1 MSLSHPVN
9 ASQEGDVSGTQKPMS
24 NKPLLDVQGLDD
36 VRGIALQQVGI
47 KEVCMPIQILQKD
60 GKIQE
65 VAANARLSVG
75 LPKELKGTH
84 MSRFVMLLNDW
95 RQDKVFSMNLREFL
109 VELKS
114 RLTAETAQADIG
126 FRYFVEKA
134 GPASGLTAPSPV
146 DCKFSGRLTATEYQ
160 FVLGLVIPICTLCP
174 CSKAISKYGAHNQ
187 RAELRAKIVIDS
199 ENDHKM
205 LWIEDLVDNLE
216 QAASCPV
223 YPLVK
228 RADEKWMTERAYENP
243 KFVEDVIRDSILILR
258 NTEGVLG
265 FDLEVEALE
274 SIHGH
279 NAWAQHAENF
289 QWVVE

>member
-1 MSLSHPVN
+1 MSLSRPDN
-9 ASQEGDVSGTQKPMS
+9 AAQTRDASGST
-24 NKPLLDVQGLDD
+24 PLLDVQGLDD

-95 RQDKVFSMNLREFL
+95 RKNKVFSMNLREFL
-109 VELKS
+109 VDLKA
-114 RLTAETAQADIG
+114 RLSAETAQADIG

-146 DCKFSGRLTATEYQ
+146 DCKFSGRLTATQYQ

-187 RAELRAKIVIDS
+187 RAELRAQIIIDS
-199 ENDHKM
+199 DNDHKM
-205 LWIEDLVDNLE
+205 LWIEDLVENLE

-228 RADEKWMTERAYENP
+228 RSDEKWMTERAYENP

-258 NTEGVLG
+258 DTHGVLG

-289 QWVVE
+289 EWVVE